1 MHFINNGGRNL
12 ELDEI
17 TERIGILRKQDETVY
32 RCVDYLSHEYQARQS
47 RGKSKDC
54 AIQSSLFR
62 SATGDWGS
70 SPSQNSDSVATSM
83 TVAWRD
89 KICEWYY
96 TIADYFNYER
106 ELVYV
111 CMNNLD
117 RYAMRRSVD
126 TRTYQLAAIASLFI
140 VVKTYEPSTSNR
152 RIDVAALSKLS
163 QNVFDENCILAMESE
178 MLTTLEWYLFP
189 PTSYT
194 FAQNFCCLLVALPQ
208 DLNYPKISQK
218 AMNEVKDLSRFLT
231 ELSVCDYF
239 FVTHCS
245 STIGLASLLN
255 AIDFVSEKVEL
266 CNEFPHE
273 FVQAYTERIFY
284 FTGLNAFSPE
294 VQECRSRLRETY
306 IQGGFYQG
314 QIQGATSEAMD
325 CNASH
330 VHPSRNKSQAVTDNV
345 IETTDTEHDTEQVI
359 VGCIPSPVCVS
370 GATE

>member
-1 MHFINNGGRNL
+1 MHISNTSGRNW

-17 TERIGILRKQDETVY
+17 IERIGILRKQDETVY

-47 RGKSKDC
+47 QSNVKDC

-62 SATGDWGS
+62 SARGDWDS
-70 SPSQNSDSVATSM
+70 SSSQNSDSVATSM

-178 MLTTLEWYLFP
+178 MLQTLEWYLFP

-194 FAQNFCCLLVALPQ
+194 FAQNFCSLLFAVPQ
-208 DLNYPKISQK
+208 DLTCPQISK
-218 AMNEVKDLSRFLT
+218 RVMNEVKDLSRFLT

-255 AIDFVSEKVEL
+255 AIDFVSEKVDL
-266 CNEFPHE
+266 CNDFPHE
-273 FVQAYTERIFY
+273 LVQAYTERIFY

-314 QIQGATSEAMD
+314 QIQGATSESMD
-325 CNASH
+325 YNASH
-330 VHPSRNKSQAVTDNV
+330 EQPSRNKSAVTDNV

-359 VGCIPSPVCVS
+359 VVCIPSPVCVS